1 MPQNMNNNFQEE
13 STMSKILVSGLIN
26 LETTC
31 GVRGFPVE
39 YAPIDY
45 NFFGVNS
52 AVSGVGYNV
61 VKSLATLGNSVD
73 MATMLGG
80 DSAGD
85 LAIAAL
91 KDSGVNC
98 EHAVRCME
106 QTPASVVLYDSD
118 GRRRIYC
125 DLKDIQE
132 RSYDFSGVEVS
143 DYAAAVA
150 CNINFSRPL
159 LHKAKQAGIPVATD
173 VHVMSNIDD
182 EYNRDFMAC
191 ADILF
196 LSDEGLPCEPRDFI
210 MQIERRYGNKII
222 VLGQGGNGALMYL
235 RDEGRFYDFSA
246 VRVGEVVNTVG
257 AGDSLFSSFV
267 SMYAE
272 GLHPVECLKRAEI
285 FASNKI
291 GANGASNGFV
301 TRGELEELYSRFGG
315 EIKIS

>member
-1 MPQNMNNNFQEE
+1 
-13 STMSKILVSGLIN
+13 MSKILVSGLVN

-31 GVRGFPVE
+31 SVGGFPIE
-39 YAPIDY
+39 YAPVDY

-61 VKSLATLGNSVD
+61 AKAMATLGNSVD
-73 MATMLGG
+73 IATMLGS
-80 DSAGD
+80 DSAGE

-91 KDSGVNC
+91 EDSGINC

-106 QTPASVVLYDSD
+106 QTAASVVLYDGD

-132 RSYDFSGVEVS
+132 RSYDYSGVDVS
-143 DYAAAVA
+143 EYDAAVV

-159 LHKAKQAGIPVATD
+159 LCKAKEAGVPVATD
-173 VHVMSNIDD
+173 VHVLSNIDD
-182 EYNRDFMAC
+182 EYNREFMEC

-196 LSDEGLPCEPRDFI
+196 LSDEGIPCEPREFLI
-210 MQIERRYGNKII
+210 QIERRYGNKII
-222 VLGQGGNGALMYL
+222 VLGQGGNGAFMYM

-246 VRVGEVVNTVG
+246 VRVGEIVNTVG

-267 SMYAE
+267 SLYAE
-272 GLHPVECLKRAEI
+272 GLHPVECLKRAEV

-291 GANGASNGFV
+291 RTNGASKGFV
-301 TRGELEELYSRFGG
+301 SRDELEKLYSQFGG
-315 EIKIS
+315 EIVVN

>member
-1 MPQNMNNNFQEE
+1 
-13 STMSKILVSGLIN
+13 MSKILVSGLVN

-31 GVRGFPVE
+31 SVKGFPIE
-39 YAPIDY
+39 YAPVDY

-61 VKSLATLGNSVD
+61 AKSLATLGNSVD
-73 MATMLGG
+73 MATMLGS

-85 LAIAAL
+85 LALAAL
-91 KDSGVNC
+91 RDSGVNC
-98 EHAVRCME
+98 EYAVRCME
-106 QTPASVVLYDSD
+106 QTAASVVLYDRD

-132 RSYDFSGVEVS
+132 RSYDYSGVDVS
-143 DYAAAVA
+143 KYDAAVV

-159 LHKAKQAGIPVATD
+159 LRKAKEAGIPVATD
-173 VHVMSNIDD
+173 VHVLSNIDD
-182 EYNRDFMAC
+182 EYNRNFMEC

-196 LSDEGLPCEPRDFI
+196 LSDEGIPCEPREFL

-235 RDEGRFYDFSA
+235 RDEERFYDFSA
-246 VRVGEVVNTVG
+246 VRVGEIVNTVG

-267 SMYAE
+267 SLYAE

-291 GANGASNGFV
+291 RTNGASKGFV
-301 TRGELEELYSRFGG
+301 TRDELEKLYGQFSDN
-315 EIKIS
+315 IAIN